1 MIQTLSANCFVVANA
16 SDSQVQTFWITDVK
30 HYVAVATLST
40 KDNIKILDQL
50 KSGFEITVNWNK
62 YQSKATK

>member
-1 MIQTLSANCFVVANA
+1 MSANCFVVANA

>member
-16 SDSQVQTFWITDVK
+16 SDSQVQTFWITDAK
-30 HYVAVATLST
+30 HVAVVTLST